1 MEQFALP
8 INIKAMNKILVPCD
22 FSDTSKNA
30 LNYAIEFAKNL
41 SADLLLLHV
50 AQLPVMNSEFGLT
63 SYSIPNNNADNKA
76 LLEEL
81 AAKIKQE
88 HSTITNITCYAEIG
102 NANDV
107 IVEYNKNYDITFTV
121 MGISGHGNKLMKAFL
136 GSTAVNV
143 SKETMTPLI
152 IVPPNASYKKIKNIA
167 FACDYDEHIE
177 SNTSLLQ
184 VKALN
189 SILGAT
195 LNVLHFVPKNHNLN
209 FKELHVDSSVEHSL
223 ESVTHKTFIIT
234 DNDVSEGLLEFVKYH
249 DIDAIIIEPNKHSF
263 FHTLFY
269 PSITNEV
276 AFNSPVPVIT
286 IHG

>member
-41 SADLLLLHV
+41 SADLLFLHV

-121 MGISGHGNKLMKAFL
+121 MGISGHGNKLMKAFW
-136 GSTAVNV
+136 
-143 SKETMTPLI
+143 E
-152 IVPPNASYKKIKNIA
+152 
-167 FACDYDEHIE
+167 
-177 SNTSLLQ
+177 
-184 VKALN
+184 AL
-189 SILGAT
+189 
-195 LNVLHFVPKNHNLN
+195 P
-209 FKELHVDSSVEHSL
+209 
-223 ESVTHKTFIIT
+223 
-234 DNDVSEGLLEFVKYH
+234 
-249 DIDAIIIEPNKHSF
+249 
-263 FHTLFY
+263 
-269 PSITNEV
+269 
-276 AFNSPVPVIT
+276 
-286 IHG
+286 

>member
-1 MEQFALP
+1 
-8 INIKAMNKILVPCD
+8 MNKILIPCD
-22 FSDTSKNA
+22 FSETSNNA
-30 LNYAIEFAKNL
+30 MNYAIELAKNL

-63 SYSIPNNNADNKA
+63 SYAIPNNNAENKL

-81 AAKIKQE
+81 ANKIKLE
-88 HSTITNITCYAEIG
+88 HSTISNIACYAEIG
-102 NANDV
+102 NATDI
-107 IVEYNKNYDITFTV
+107 IVEYSRNHDVTFTV

-143 SKETMTPLI
+143 SKETVTPLI
-152 IVPPNASYKKIKNIA
+152 IVPPDVSYKRIGNVA

-189 SILGAT
+189 AVLGST
-195 LNVLHFVPKNHNLN
+195 LNVLHVVPENHALN
-209 FKELHVDSSVEHSL
+209 IKESHIDSFVEHSL
-223 ESVTHKTFIIT
+223 ENANHKTFIIT
-234 DNDVSEGLLEFVKYH
+234 DNNVSEGLLEFVEYH
-249 DIDAIIIEPNKHSF
+249 DIDAIIIEPKKHSF
-263 FHTLFY
+263 FHNIFY
-269 PSITNEV
+269 PSITNEI
-276 AFNSPVPVIT
+276 AFYSPVPVIT